1 MVPQGSNFTPDG
13 ARALSAETMEA
24 LRVVIAD
31 RWREADGAEARL
43 AEVLSRAAHEARER
57 SMQPEE
63 LLVML
68 RRLEEEMIARPGT
81 LRGTDPDAR
90 RRFREWLV
98 QSCLRAYFGRE
109 GERGQEPRQEP
120 C

>member
-13 ARALSAETMEA
+13 PRALSAETMDA
-24 LRVVIAD
+24 LRAVIAD
-31 RWREADGAEARL
+31 RWRGADGSDARL
-43 AEVLSRAAHEARER
+43 AEVLARAAQEARARE
-57 SMQPEE
+57 MQPEE

-68 RRLEEEMIARPGT
+68 RHLEEEMIARPGT
-81 LRGTDPDAR
+81 LRSNDPDAR

-109 GERGQEPRQEP
+109 SGERG
-120 C
+120 